1 MPHCIIEFSNTLKR
15 QFDIETL
22 MSKVTEGSLTSGLFE
37 AKDVKTRAIG
47 FDYFQSAGKSEH
59 ADFIHVEV
67 KLLAGRNQLQ
77 RKLLS
82 KSVLDAIL
90 TLDLNKVSVTIEVN
104 DIDTPSYAK
113 QVLN

>member
-1 MPHCIIEFSNTLKR
+1 MPHCIIEFSNALKK
-15 QFDIETL
+15 QIDIETL
-22 MSKVTEGSLTSGLFE
+22 MDKVTEGSLTSGLFE

-47 FDYFQSAGKSEH
+47 FDYFQSAGQSEQ

-67 KLLAGRNQLQ
+67 KLLAGRNKLQ

-90 TLDLNKVSVTIEVN
+90 SLNLNKISITVEIN
-104 DIDTPSYAK
+104 DIDTQSYAK